1 MITQPV
7 FQISNLGSTLG
18 GELTQKPLT
27 VLSGDDQEG
36 RTQTLYALHEFMRQP
51 PEDNTLDGN
60 DLEEIAQAAPGS
72 MPGAM
77 LRMTGPERPDPRGT
91 LLIPAVRCGLHLFH
105 RELMARRTSL
115 LHQASRR
122 HQDLQALLA
131 PVASSQYA
139 TPVASYIDWL
149 GCLTD
154 IQQDARGGMK
164 DLADELEKD
173 VLGGKYHISPQTGYI
188 TFQSSRRGSGPVG
201 LHAAPGCANSLMPL
215 WVYLRH
221 QARSRQ
227 TLMIEEPEIQ
237 LEPSQQRALMHLMLA
252 LDRCGVNVVMTT
264 CGTHIVETVQDC
276 AARKGTVRADP
287 GEVAVYQFQEGTI
300 TDITDIT
307 GIAPGL

>member
-1 MITQPV
+1 
-7 FQISNLGSTLG
+7 
-18 GELTQKPLT
+18 
-27 VLSGDDQEG
+27 
-36 RTQTLYALHEFMRQP
+36 
-51 PEDNTLDGN
+51 
-60 DLEEIAQAAPGS
+60 
-72 MPGAM
+72 
-77 LRMTGPERPDPRGT
+77 
-91 LLIPAVRCGLHLFH
+91 
-105 RELMARRTSL
+105 MARRTSL

-122 HQDLQALLA
+122 GQDLQALLA

-287 GEVAVYQFQEGTI
+287 GEVAVLPVPGRDHHGRYRHCRHGHHPRSIDGSGAAPDRMTDFPDENRGGTG
-300 TDITDIT
+300 TPPPSWAARC
-307 GIAPGL
+307 APGRRAGDDRNDNRNSNGYGERG